1 MTGRILDSM
10 RDRTSARGLA
20 VAGMAGVG
28 VLLAHWLAYVVAVPN
43 AAVRSAV
50 LAHTG
55 HAYWGVAVK
64 GASAFAVVAVAAMLA
79 RIVGWSLPGDGLRFG
94 RLAVRLCVLQVGVFA
109 AMEVAERV
117 AAHVPVTTDLGAT
130 FALGIG
136 LQVLVALAGAL
147 LLVWLGGVAVRL
159 VRAIRGSTLPVRRSP
174 TLLGAPVLAYPPA
187 VLAFGAAGLRGPPS
201 QPPS

>member
-1 MTGRILDSM
+1 MTRRILDSM

-28 VLLAHWLAYVVAVPN
+28 ILLAHWLAYVIAVPN
-43 AAVRSAV
+43 AAVRSHV

-64 GASAFAVVAVAAMLA
+64 GASAFAVVAVVAMLA
-79 RIVGWSLPGDGLRFG
+79 RIVGWSFPGTDPGLRFG
-94 RLAVRLCVLQVGVFA
+94 ALAVRLAALQVGVFA
-109 AMEVAERV
+109 AMEVAERL

-147 LLVWLGGVAVRL
+147 LLVWLGRAAVRL
-159 VRAIRGSTLPVRRSP
+159 VRAFRNATHVSRPP
-174 TLLGAPVLAYPPA
+174 LLVGAPVVAHPPA

-201 QPPS
+201 

>member
-1 MTGRILDSM
+1 VTGRILDSM

-28 VLLAHWLAYVVAVPN
+28 ILLAHWLAYLVAVPN
-43 AAVRSAV
+43 AALRSAV

-79 RIVGWSLPGDGLRFG
+79 RIVGWSLPGADPGLRFG
-94 RLAVRLCVLQVGVFA
+94 ALVARLAALQVGVFA
-109 AMEVAERV
+109 AMEVAERI

-147 LLVWLGGVAVRL
+147 LLVWLGRVAVRL
-159 VRAIRGSTLPVRRSP
+159 VRAIRNATLPVRRP
-174 TLLGAPVLAYPPA
+174 PLLVGAPVVAHPPA
-187 VLAFGAAGLRGPPS
+187 VLSFGAAGLRGPPS
-201 QPPS
+201 